1 MLAQHRLPCDAQGC
15 LSPAPVSNAK
25 AFVKI
30 ALPDIDTLK
39 RLVLTFTLGTV
50 GGLVF
55 SLLGL
60 PAPWLS
66 GPIVTVAAGVL
77 LGFKL
82 GIPTIVRHAAYI
94 LLGAIMGTAMT
105 PETMTLLSRWPIT
118 LAGLTACVLSVMIGC
133 SFYLQRVHGYD
144 RTTAKLSSVPG
155 ALPYVLALAEESNG
169 DPRRIAIIQ
178 IFRLAIIL
186 VFLPSAIYLLGG
198 AAETIHQPMTHPV
211 DLIEVAT
218 LLAAGCAAAYVF
230 VRLKAPAPTLF
241 GPLVAG
247 AILYVTGTL
256 TTDLPSWVMLP
267 AFLVIG
273 CAVGSNFAGIDR
285 HAIADS
291 LLASLGSL
299 GVGVTI
305 AIVWAVIV
313 AWIVN
318 LPIAQLWMA
327 YAPGGIDGMTI
338 LALALGHD
346 AAFVGGHHVIR
357 FMALGFIVP
366 VWLRR

>member
-1 MLAQHRLPCDAQGC
+1 M
-15 LSPAPVSNAK
+15 
-25 AFVKI
+25 KI
-30 ALPDIDTLK
+30 ALPDTDTIK
-39 RLVLTFTLGTV
+39 RLVLTFTVGTI

-82 GIPTIVRHAAYI
+82 GIPTVVRHAAYI

-105 PETMTLLSRWPIT
+105 PETITLLSRWPIT

-198 AAETIHQPMTHPV
+198 AAETIHQPIAHPV
-211 DLIEVAT
+211 NLIEVAI
-218 LLAAGCAAAYVF
+218 LLAAGCVAAYVF
-230 VRLKAPAPTLF
+230 LKIKAPAPTLF